1 MIIEGAEHYMG
12 VMLIRLNG
20 RRPIQEDL
28 ATAEKI
34 FRKYNP
40 LYPFEYSFVE
50 EDYGIKFQFEQFIGR
65 LSALFA
71 GLVIFIS
78 CLGLFG
84 LAAYTAR
91 ARIKEIGIRKV
102 LGASATGISLLLS
115 KDFVK
120 LITISILVAVPVAWL
135 TMDNWLSSYDYRIK
149 ITWDIFALAGAGA
162 ILIALATVSY
172 QAIKAALANPVINL
186 RTTE

>member
-1 MIIEGAEHYMG
+1 MG

-20 RRPIQEDL
+20 RRPLQQDL
-28 ATAEKI
+28 ATAEKV

-50 EDYGIKFQFEQFIGR
+50 EDYASKFQFEQFIGR

-84 LAAYTAR
+84 LAAFTAR

-102 LGASATGISLLLS
+102 LGASVTSISLLLS
-115 KDFVK
+115 KDFIR
-120 LITISILVAVPVAWL
+120 LIILSILVAVPVAWL
-135 TMDNWLSSYDYRIK
+135 LMDNWLTAYDYRIS

-172 QAIKAALANPVINL
+172 QAIKAALANPVKNL
-186 RTTE
+186 RITE